1 MMGRNQRRNLKH
13 LIGFSH
19 RCITII
25 AKFLHDDTLKSNQW
39 WEADSHL
46 QRNIPLGSNLFGG
59 THLQQ
64 TESLWGRTSPG
75 ELARET

>member
-25 AKFLHDDTLKSNQW
+25 AKFLDDDTPESNQW
-39 WEADSHL
+39 WETDSHL
-46 QRNIPLGSNLFGG
+46 QCHEVDDLDRVESFVKKTFLQRNIENVI
-59 THLQQ
+59 
-64 TESLWGRTSPG
+64 EK
-75 ELARET
+75 